1 MFSNAD
7 KPQATHVQLSMN
19 DGRSLAGELLYPA
32 NSSLLRTL
40 NGETGFLDFIAQ
52 SGVKSI
58 VAKSAIVELVF
69 TEAPV

>member
-1 MFSNAD
+1 MFSSAD
-7 KPQATHVQLSMN
+7 KPQAVQVQLAMN
-19 DGRSLAGELLYPA
+19 DGRSLAGELLCPA

-40 NGETGFLDFIAQ
+40 NGESGFLDFISQ

-69 TEAPV
+69 ADAPA